1 VRYDVGATAKRQGGG
16 LKVVLA
22 VALFL
27 AAGTAGAQMYK
38 CAAPNGRIT
47 FSDRPCADAGV
58 KQSVL
63 AATVADQAKRM
74 GISDRHLA
82 MLQAQCRDG
91 NLFSCQTL
99 DDIKAGPA
107 PEGDAYQLARRWNV
121 SPGLLAELR
130 DGCKIG
136 NDESCLRYERMKRS
150 SPEQEAKEKLTFLT
164 RMCNFGNKDAC
175 SEAEAA
181 SRQPGK

>member
-1 VRYDVGATAKRQGGG
+1 MREGIKAA
-16 LKVVLA
+16 LCL
-22 VALFL
+22 ALFL
-27 AAGTAGAQMYK
+27 AAGSAGAQMYK
-38 CAAPNGRIT
+38 CAAPNGRMT

-58 KQSVL
+58 KQSVM

-82 MLQAQCRDG
+82 SLQAQCGDG
-91 NLFSCQTL
+91 NLFSCQIL

-107 PEGDAYQLARRWNV
+107 PEGDSYQLARRWNV
-121 SPGLLAELR
+121 SPGFLAELR
-130 DGCKIG
+130 DGCRIG

-150 SPEQEAKEKLTFLT
+150 SPEQEAKEKQAFFT

-175 SEAEAA
+175 SEAEAL

>member
-1 VRYDVGATAKRQGGG
+1 
-16 LKVVLA
+16 LKAALA

-27 AAGTAGAQMYK
+27 AAGSAGAQMYK
-38 CAAPNGRIT
+38 CTAPNGRIT

-58 KQSVL
+58 KQTVQAASV
-63 AATVADQAKRM
+63 AEQGKRM
-74 GISDRHLA
+74 GISDRHMA
-82 MLQAQCRDG
+82 ELQAQCRDG

-107 PEGDAYQLARRWNV
+107 PEGESYPLARRGNV
-121 SPGLLAELR
+121 SPSFLAELR
-130 DGCKIG
+130 EGCKIG

-150 SPEQEAKEKLTFLT
+150 SPEQEAKEKRALLT
-164 RMCNFGNKDAC
+164 RMCNFGNQDAC
-175 SEAEAA
+175 AEAEAA

>member
-1 VRYDVGATAKRQGGG
+1 MALG
-16 LKVVLA
+16 

-27 AAGTAGAQMYK
+27 AAGSAGAQMYK

-47 FSDRPCADAGV
+47 FSDRPCADAGA
-58 KQSVL
+58 KQTVQ
-63 AATVADQAKRM
+63 AATVAEQAKRM

-82 MLQAQCRDG
+82 ALQAQCRDG
-91 NLFSCQTL
+91 DLFSCQIV

-107 PEGDAYQLARRWNV
+107 PEGDSYQLARRWNV
-121 SPGLLAELR
+121 SPGFLAELR

-150 SPEQEAKEKLTFLT
+150 SPEQEAKEKKAFFT

-175 SEAEAA
+175 SEAEAL
-181 SRQPGK
+181 SRPPAK